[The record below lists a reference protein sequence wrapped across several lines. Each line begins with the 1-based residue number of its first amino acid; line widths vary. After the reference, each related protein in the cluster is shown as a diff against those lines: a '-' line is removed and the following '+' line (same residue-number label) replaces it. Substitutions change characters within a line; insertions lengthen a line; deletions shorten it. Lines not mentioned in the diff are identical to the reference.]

1 VLILSPVGRDP
12 YARKVIIPRAFGAPR
27 LVREINIAAVGLSLS
42 AVTAGVFGAM
52 SHELSGFVT
61 GLPTLLV
68 GALWAYVLR
77 SPRTIGNSRVRWG
90 WLLSV
95 PLAMANAG
103 LSAGLLMLGER
114 GNDSLSGF
122 VVGIALGATFGIM
135 FWGPALVFTLL
146 AFGLP
151 IARAQ
156 KLAKKGL
163 AGEERGEWIIGGVC
177 VLLGALGLALSFFQ
191 EKGYG
196 YYQGE
201 LLRTQGAL
209 FAGHVFQIVTS
220 VLGLVAGSISTV
232 LAQARES
239 KRRAFVKKAEAGEI
253 RGFRVDPTPEG
264 KVLVRVSPQG
274 QGYRVAD
281 FSEEVFLLDEEGRA
295 TEARAAELSR

>member
-1 VLILSPVGRDP
+1 
-12 YARKVIIPRAFGAPR
+12 VIVPRAFGAPR
-27 LVREINIAAVGLSLS
+27 IVRGLNIAAVGLSLS

-52 SHELSGFVT
+52 SHEFSGFTT
-61 GLPTLLV
+61 GLPTLLF

-77 SPRTIGNSRVRWG
+77 SPSTVGSSRVRWG

-103 LSAGLLMLGER
+103 LSAGLLMGFGE
-114 GNDSLSGF
+114 SGDVLPNF
-122 VVGIALGATFGIM
+122 AVGVALGATFGIM
-135 FWGPALVFTLL
+135 FWGPALLLTLL

-151 IARAQ
+151 IAWAQ

-163 AGEERGEWIIGGVC
+163 AGEERGEWIIGAVC
-177 VLLGALGLALSFFQ
+177 MVLGALGLTLSLFQ
-191 EKGYG
+191 HQGFG
-196 YYQGE
+196 YQGE
-201 LLRTQGAL
+201 RLLRTETAL

-220 VLGLVAGSISTV
+220 LLGLLAGATATV

-239 KRRAFVKKAEAGEI
+239 KRRAFVTKAEAGEI

-264 KVLVRVSPQG
+264 KVLVRVSSQG

-295 TEARAAELSR
+295 TEARAAELPR

>member
-1 VLILSPVGRDP
+1 V
-12 YARKVIIPRAFGAPR
+12 RA
-27 LVREINIAAVGLSLS
+27 LNIAAVGLSLS

-52 SHELSGFVT
+52 SHDFSGFVT

-68 GALWAYVLR
+68 GALWAYILR
-77 SPRTIGNSRVRWG
+77 SPQTIGKSSIRWG

-103 LSAGLLMLGER
+103 LSAGLLMSLGE
-114 GNDSLSGF
+114 GGE
-122 VVGIALGATFGIM
+122 GIVSRFAIGVALGMTFGFM
-135 FWGPALVFTLL
+135 FWGPALVLTLL

-151 IARAQ
+151 IAWAQ

-177 VLLGALGLALSFFQ
+177 LLLGAIGLALSFFQ
-191 EKGYG
+191 NKGYG
-196 YYQGE
+196 DQE
-201 LLRTQGAL
+201 AAFLRTESAL

-220 VLGLVAGSISTV
+220 VLGLLAGATSTV

-239 KRRAFVKKAEAGEI
+239 KRRAFVNKAEAGEI

-264 KVLVRVSPQG
+264 KVLVRVSSQG

-295 TEARAAELSR
+295 TEARAAELPR

>member
-1 VLILSPVGRDP
+1 M
-12 YARKVIIPRAFGAPR
+12 RA
-27 LVREINIAAVGLSLS
+27 LNIAAVGLSLS

-52 SHELSGFVT
+52 SHEFSGFVT
-61 GLPTLLV
+61 GLPTLFV

-77 SPRTIGNSRVRWG
+77 SPQTIGKSSIRWG

-103 LSAGLLMLGER
+103 LSAGLLMSLGETGSEDVVSR
-114 GNDSLSGF
+114 F
-122 VVGIALGATFGIM
+122 VVGVALGATFGVM
-135 FWGPALVFTLL
+135 FWGPALVLTLL

-151 IARAQ
+151 IAWAQ

-177 VLLGALGLALSFFQ
+177 MLLGALGLALSLFQ
-191 EKGYG
+191 HKGYG
-196 YYQGE
+196 YQDHA
-201 LLRTQGAL
+201 LLRTEGAV

-220 VLGLVAGSISTV
+220 VLGLLAGAASTV

-239 KRRAFVKKAEAGEI
+239 KRRAFVNKAEAGEI

-264 KVLVRVSPQG
+264 KVLVRVSSQG

-295 TEARAAELSR
+295 TEARAAELPR